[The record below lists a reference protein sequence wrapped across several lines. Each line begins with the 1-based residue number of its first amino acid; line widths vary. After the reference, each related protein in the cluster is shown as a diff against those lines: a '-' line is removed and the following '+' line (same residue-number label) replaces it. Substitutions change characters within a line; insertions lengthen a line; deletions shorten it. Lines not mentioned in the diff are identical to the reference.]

1 MNLLVTRFF
10 GDDNIFWGEIPQMP
24 GAHTWGLDEEDFCAN
39 AKESANLWLED
50 IIDGTSS
57 HLDLYPPGMDCVR
70 DYYLTENDSLTAI
83 RNLASA
89 VEKEIFPDDIE
100 SEDGEESEDLLTL
113 AAKGIIELSQKDV
126 DAINAHRVLVSI

>member
-24 GAHTWGLDEEDFCAN
+24 GAHTWGLDEEDFCVN

-70 DYYLTENDSLTAI
+70 DYYLTESDSLTAI

-89 VEKEIFPDDIE
+89 VEKEMFQDDSE
-100 SEDGEESEDLLTL
+100 SDCEEEPEDLLTS
-113 AAKGIIELSQKDV
+113 AARGIIELSQKDV
-126 DAINAHRVLVSI
+126 DEINAHRMLVSI